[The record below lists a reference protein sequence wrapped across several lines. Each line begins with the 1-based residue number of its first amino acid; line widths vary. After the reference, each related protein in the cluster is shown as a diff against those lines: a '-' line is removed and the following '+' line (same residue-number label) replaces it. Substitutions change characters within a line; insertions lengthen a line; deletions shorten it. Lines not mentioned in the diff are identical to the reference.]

1 MKRDTTIN
9 IFAKTLGN
17 ECVATRIRL
26 ISRAISRIYD
36 EALRPQGVKTTQLSI
51 LAVVS
56 ILGQAAP
63 AEICRILYL
72 EGSTLSRNTK
82 RMMNKGWLEA
92 ARAKDRRARRL
103 RLTPEG
109 NQLLIKAFPSWR
121 EAQEKVLAMLGEDN
135 LGAIENI
142 VQAVWYSSAGG

>member
-1 MKRDTTIN
+1 MKKDTTIN
-9 IFAKTLGN
+9 IFAKTLGK
-17 ECVATRIRL
+17 ECVGMRIRV

-36 EALRPQGVKTTQLSI
+36 EALRPHGIKTTQLSI

-63 AEICRILYL
+63 AEVCRILHL
-72 EGSTLSRNTK
+72 EESTLSRNTR
-82 RMMNKGWLEA
+82 RMANKGWLEIG
-92 ARAKDRRARRL
+92 RAKDRRARLL

-109 NQLLIKAFPSWR
+109 NQVLIKAFPSWR

-135 LGAIENI
+135 LAAIENI
-142 VQAVWYSSAGG
+142 VQGMWYRSAGG